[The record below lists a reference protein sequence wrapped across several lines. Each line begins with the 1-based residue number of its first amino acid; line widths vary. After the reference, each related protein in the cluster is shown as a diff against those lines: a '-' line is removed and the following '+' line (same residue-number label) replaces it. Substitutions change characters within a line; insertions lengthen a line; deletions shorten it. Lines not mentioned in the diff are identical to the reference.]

1 MKFNF
6 FLIFLFPI
14 LLFSQNDVALDK
26 NSHLPNDVKW
36 VTKSLEYDLLCEQ
49 IYRIAWISIRN
60 RWISIENPVIIMD
73 LDETVL
79 DNSEYQFDLFLKSEK
94 YNSNSWNKF
103 VKKEISKLIPGA
115 KEFIEK
121 YKKKSN
127 AKIIY
132 ISNRDASSLKATK
145 NNMKKL
151 GIYFDDDIF
160 LLRKDEND
168 IKIIRRQEVFNG
180 TGRMQIYGS
189 QKIIAYFG
197 DASGDFPADKQY
209 EFGIN
214 KFIFPNPMYGKWQ

>member
-1 MKFNF
+1 M
-6 FLIFLFPI
+6 LPI
-14 LLFSQNDVALDK
+14 LLLSQNDDILDK
-26 NSHLPNDVKW
+26 NNNLPNDVKW
-36 VTKSLEYDLLCEQ
+36 VTKSIEYDLLCEQ
-49 IYRIAWISIRN
+49 IYRIAWVSIRN
-60 RWISIENPVIIMD
+60 RLAEIEYPVIIMD

-103 VKKEISKLIPGA
+103 VKNEISQLVPGA

-121 YKKKSN
+121 YKKKPN

-160 LLRKDEND
+160 LLRKDAND
-168 IKIIRRQEVFNG
+168 VKTIRRQEVVNG
-180 TGRMQIYGS
+180 TDRMKIYGP

-197 DASGDFPADKQY
+197 DASGDFPDDIQY

-214 KFIFPNPMYGKWQ
+214 KFIFPNPMYGEWQ